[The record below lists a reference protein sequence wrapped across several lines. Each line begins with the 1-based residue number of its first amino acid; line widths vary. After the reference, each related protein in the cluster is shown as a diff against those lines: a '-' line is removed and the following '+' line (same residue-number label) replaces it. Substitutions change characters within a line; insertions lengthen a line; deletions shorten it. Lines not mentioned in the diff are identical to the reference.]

1 MANGWQIEPAGV
13 QAALTDTET
22 AATNL
27 STAFDGLADAHAALT
42 TAVGDDQAVA
52 GAVAALIESHTTL
65 LTRVGNHITAGLA
78 GAANATLAYYQGD
91 AEMAATAQANA
102 IRASSTGDSTGVDL
116 GGDR

>member
-1 MANGWQIEPAGV
+1 MGNGWQIEPPGV
-13 QAALTDTET
+13 QAALTGTET

-52 GAVAALIESHTTL
+52 GAVAALIESHSAL

-78 GAANATLAYYQGD
+78 GAANATLAYYHGD
-91 AEMAATAQANA
+91 EEMAATAQANA
-102 IRASSTGDSTGVDL
+102 IRASSTGDFTGVDL
-116 GGDR
+116 AGDQ

>member
-1 MANGWQIEPAGV
+1 MTNGWRIEPAGV

-27 STAFDGLADAHAALT
+27 STAFDGLADAHADLT

-52 GAVAALIESHTTL
+52 GAVAALIESHSAL

-78 GAANATLAYYQGD
+78 GAANATLAYYRGD
-91 AEMAATAQANA
+91 EEMAATAQAAA
-102 IRASSTGDSTGVDL
+102 IRASGTGDFSGVDL